1 MAPMLPLN
9 RRRCLRGVKLGIIYC
24 IVAARVLGMVLYI
37 VWVLDCQLREFKMA
51 IICENFSLYPHPEIV
66 TPIWL
71 MIVSLT
77 SIFLIAYIQRLPTS
91 PGFKQIAQ
99 HLLRNKYFYKISVTL
114 ALVTIYDLITVA
126 DEVTFLYIAYPVE
139 HITSIALVFT
149 LNFAVLAKF
158 IKNTDSRWNKVVYK
172 AILAVYAIENYT
184 MFMLNT
190 MLAAYHLFTFQPC
203 FSEGLANNS
212 SLTTVIS
219 THDSTKISTEPI
231 RCHDAKSTIMLLL
244 RLALISFRY
253 MVGEFFLTK
262 LFRENSDVLHE
273 PLDPIASLSEG
284 VEMLDIPEG
293 ISNDERRPDV

>member
-1 MAPMLPLN
+1 
-9 RRRCLRGVKLGIIYC
+9 
-24 IVAARVLGMVLYI
+24 
-37 VWVLDCQLREFKMA
+37 
-51 IICENFSLYPHPEIV
+51 
-66 TPIWL
+66 
-71 MIVSLT
+71 
-77 SIFLIAYIQRLPTS
+77 
-91 PGFKQIAQ
+91 
-99 HLLRNKYFYKISVTL
+99 VTL
-114 ALVTIYDLITVA
+114 ALVTIYDLITIA
-126 DEVTFLYIAYPVE
+126 DEATFLYIAFPVE

-158 IKNTDSRWNKVVYK
+158 IKNTDSRWNMVVYK
-172 AILAVYAIENYT
+172 ATLAIYAIENYT
-184 MFMLNT
+184 MFILNT
-190 MLAAYHLFTFQPC
+190 MLAAYHLFIFNPC

-212 SLTTVIS
+212 SLTSVIS
-219 THDSTKISTEPI
+219 THDSTKISTEPV

-284 VEMLDIPEG
+284 VQMLDIPEG